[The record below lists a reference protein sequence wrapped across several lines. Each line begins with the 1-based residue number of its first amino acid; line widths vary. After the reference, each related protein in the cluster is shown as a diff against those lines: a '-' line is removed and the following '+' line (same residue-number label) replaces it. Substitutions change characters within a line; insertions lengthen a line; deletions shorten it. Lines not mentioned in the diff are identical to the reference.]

1 MRRRAASTLPARLAL
16 CCLLTLA
23 CGASCVKLPRRAGPG
38 AIPTDPRGSTAAAA
52 TPQVNVNE
60 ASAEELERLP
70 GVGPA
75 LAARIV
81 EHRERYG
88 PFRRAEHLL
97 IVRGMSESRLRALR
111 GLVRVD

>member
-1 MRRRAASTLPARLAL
+1 MS
-16 CCLLTLA
+16 
-23 CGASCVKLPRRAGPG
+23 RRAGPE
-38 AIPTDPRGSTAAAA
+38 AISTDPRGSTAASV
-52 TPQVNVNE
+52 TPRVNVNA

-97 IVRGMSESRLRALR
+97 IVRGMSESRLRSLR
-111 GLVRVD
+111 GLVHVD

>member
-1 MRRRAASTLPARLAL
+1 MRRGIASAASAPLTL

-23 CGASCVKLPRRAGPG
+23 ATTACVKLPRA
-38 AIPTDPRGSTAAAA
+38 AVHESTSTTRPESEGEAA
-52 TPQVNVNE
+52 TRININT
-60 ASAEELERLP
+60 ASPGELERLP

-81 EHRERYG
+81 EHRERHG

-97 IVRGMSESRLRALR
+97 IVRGVSESRFRELRHSI
-111 GLVRVD
+111 RVD